1 MNPIN
6 AQNYGFFLQLGHG
19 AWVTLKLAFCA
30 LPIGLSLGLLGMLA
44 ENSRIR
50 LLRWMSIT
58 LISSIR
64 GVPELLVIFLIYFG
78 GTILL
83 TTLAGKYVDFPAF
96 TAGIIA
102 LGLLFSSYAS
112 QVFRGAFLAVPI
124 GQTEAGIALG
134 FNRCQIFFHI
144 QLPQAWRHALPG
156 LGNLWL
162 VLLKDTALVSL
173 IGVADLMNRAQTAA
187 STTHQPFTFYLTASA
202 FYLLITSVSQLALN
216 RLSRQANQHLKSCT

>member
-1 MNPIN
+1 MIAIN
-6 AQNYGFFLQLGHG
+6 TQNYGFFLQLGHG
-19 AWVTLKLAFCA
+19 AWVTLTLAFCA

-44 ENSRIR
+44 ENSRVR

-58 LISSIR
+58 LTSSIR

-78 GTILL
+78 GTTLL
-83 TTLAGKYVDFPAF
+83 ATLAGKYVDFSAF

-102 LGLLFSSYAS
+102 LGLLFGSYAS

-124 GQTEAGIALG
+124 GQTESGIALG
-134 FNRCQIFFHI
+134 FNHFQIFFHI

-187 STTHQPFTFYLTASA
+187 STTHKAFTFYLTASA
-202 FYLLITSVSQLALN
+202 LYLLITSVSQIILN
-216 RLSRQANQHLKSCT
+216 KINHHANQYLKS